1 VPTEKHVL
9 SAVVLTLP
17 PTLSFHLVVVL
28 VDSFI
33 ACFHQL
39 RRGSVGSAQQTVV
52 VRFLS
57 FFLSIFLSFP
67 FIGLTDHA
75 LSLSF
80 GLSHIVSLLAFILC
94 ISLDTLH
101 SLPG

>member
-1 VPTEKHVL
+1 LSQAHSQVKLNYNGNLKQCHLTLVPTEKHVL

-28 VDSFI
+28 IDSFI
-33 ACFHQL
+33 ACFHHL

-57 FFLSIFLSFP
+57 FFLSFYPFL
-67 FIGLTDHA
+67 
-75 LSLSF
+75 
-80 GLSHIVSLLAFILC
+80 LLV
-94 ISLDTLH
+94 
-101 SLPG
+101 